1 MTPLD
6 AETQKKF
13 LAAWRSS
20 RRLAVDFADFLNRAG
35 LLLTPARRRELVAK
49 ELRKAALE
57 LENAPAQ
64 QLIWEYYGST
74 SMTALDMQ
82 RAIAAWLRVKADRME
97 EEG

>member
-49 ELRKAALE
+49 ELRKAAAE
-57 LENAPAQ
+57 LENANPNFM
-64 QLIWEYYGST
+64 IERFYGSN
-74 SMTALDMQ
+74 SNTALDMQ